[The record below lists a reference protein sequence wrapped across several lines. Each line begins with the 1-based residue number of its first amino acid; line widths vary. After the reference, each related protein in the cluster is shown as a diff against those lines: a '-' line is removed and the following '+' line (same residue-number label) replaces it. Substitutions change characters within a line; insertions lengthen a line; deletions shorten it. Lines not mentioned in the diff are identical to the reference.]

1 MATSI
6 EHGLVTSSSPM
17 DSWSK
22 EAPSVQ
28 ERLLRKAEQERK
40 DKDRRLH
47 DEVKRQD
54 ELAKKRA
61 NETKSQ
67 QT

>member
-1 MATSI
+1 
-6 EHGLVTSSSPM
+6 M